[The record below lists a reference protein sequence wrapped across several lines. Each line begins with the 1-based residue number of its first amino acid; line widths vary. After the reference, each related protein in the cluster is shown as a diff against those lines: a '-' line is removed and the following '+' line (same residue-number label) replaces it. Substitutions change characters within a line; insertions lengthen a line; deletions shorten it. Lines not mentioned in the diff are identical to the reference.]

1 MDKRITFSLA
11 CMALL
16 PAWCQAQ
23 AALDANDPQVRVPAT
38 QYRSVFK
45 DTPTGVESEQQDWK
59 KANAEVGQFLRG
71 HIDLLKLEEQNL
83 KPGTPAAPALA
94 PAPPAVRPAQPAAS
108 GTHKH

>member
-71 HIDLLKLEEQNL
+71 HIDLLKLEEQNQ
-83 KPGTPAAPALA
+83 KPSM
-94 PAPPAVRPAQPAAS
+94 PAPPPSPTASPVQPAQQPAP